1 MFKMELYLGLI
12 NTTTPHFI
20 GVSNGV
26 GDGLI

>member
-1 MFKMELYLGLI
+1 MFKVELYLGHV
-12 NTTTPHFI
+12 NTTILHFI